1 MELSLEKMSPGDGR
15 FGPGQDEMIGG
26 PRGGCSPNDS
36 EGHCRSGI
44 NQAWQLI
51 ALVGEKGS
59 SFKTRCLKERCCCL
73 KSRKKGCISGSDLP

>member
-1 MELSLEKMSPGDGR
+1 MMELSLEKTSPGGKVGR

-51 ALVGEKGS
+51 AFVGEKGS
-59 SFKTRCLKERCCCL
+59 SFKAWCLKE
-73 KSRKKGCISGSDLP
+73 